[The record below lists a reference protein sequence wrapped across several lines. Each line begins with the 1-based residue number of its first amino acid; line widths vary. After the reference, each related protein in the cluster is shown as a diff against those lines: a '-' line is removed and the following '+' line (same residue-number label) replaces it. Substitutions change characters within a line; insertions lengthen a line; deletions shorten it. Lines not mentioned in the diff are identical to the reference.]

1 MFIHNVGL
9 LGVTVNTGKAKTV
22 TVIDAKLVQVA
33 CEPNTLYVVVMVG
46 LAIVT
51 EVFIELKAVD
61 GVQV

>member
-22 TVIDAKLVQVA
+22 TVTEAKLVHVA
-33 CEPNTLYVVVMVG
+33 CEPKILYVVVRVG
-46 LAIVT
+46 LAEVT